1 MKTKQAIEIVDS
13 LMERS
18 KPGSPDTIEGIF
30 SHDEREAMAT
40 LLDLGMETEEYQKNE
55 GKPRA

>member
-18 KPGSPDTIEGIF
+18 APGSIDTMEGVL
-30 SHDEREAMAT
+30 SHDERAAITHLLDVAMA
-40 LLDLGMETEEYQKNE
+40 EVS
-55 GKPRA
+55 A